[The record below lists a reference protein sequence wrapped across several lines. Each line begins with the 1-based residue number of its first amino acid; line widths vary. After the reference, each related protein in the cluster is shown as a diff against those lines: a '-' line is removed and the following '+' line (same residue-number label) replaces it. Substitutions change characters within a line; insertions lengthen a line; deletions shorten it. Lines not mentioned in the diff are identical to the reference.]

1 MLLEGKNALVTGG
14 SQGIGAAASLE
25 LAREGANICLTY
37 RKHEAEAK
45 KYAEEIEAMGRKAL
59 AVQCDISSFADAER
73 VVNAAVE
80 KFGSLEI
87 LVNNAG
93 MNWDGVSWKMSEEQW
108 DRVLEVNLKGYFNF
122 TRHVAPIF
130 KDKKYGKIINV
141 TSINGL
147 RGKFGQTNYSASK
160 AGIVGYT
167 KALAKELG
175 AFGVNVNAVAPGLI
189 ETAMLR
195 ESDARDKLIDLEMG
209 ESALKRVGQ
218 PEDLANLVAFLASDK
233 ARHITGEVIK
243 VDVIDIVLAP
253 LSWFAICR
261 FATRRLVDSGTDA
274 RIPSVRMSEPCTY
287 VPSCQEAR

>member
-1 MLLEGKNALVTGG
+1 MNLEGKNAIVTGG
-14 SQGIGAAASLE
+14 SQGIGTATSLE

-37 RKHEAEAK
+37 RKHESEAM
-45 KYAEEIEAMGRKAL
+45 AVQGEIEAMGRKAL
-59 AVQCDISSFADAER
+59 ALKCDISSFAEAEEVVKSTLDA
-73 VVNAAVE
+73 
-80 KFGSLEI
+80 FGGVDI

-122 TRHVAPIF
+122 VRHVAPHL
-130 KDKKYGKIINV
+130 KSQKSGKIINV

-160 AGIVGYT
+160 AGIIGYT

-189 ETAMLR
+189 ETAMLKA
-195 ESDARDKLIDLEMG
+195 SDARDKIIDMAMAEIV
-209 ESALKRVGQ
+209 LKRVGQ
-218 PEDLANLVAFLASDK
+218 PEDLANLIVFLASDK

-243 VDVIDIVLAP
+243 VDGGQYI
-253 LSWFAICR
+253 
-261 FATRRLVDSGTDA
+261 
-274 RIPSVRMSEPCTY
+274 
-287 VPSCQEAR
+287 

>member
-14 SQGIGAAASLE
+14 SQGIGAAIALE
-25 LAREGANICLTY
+25 LAREGADICLTY
-37 RKHEAEAK
+37 RKHEAGAM
-45 KYAEEIEAMGRKAL
+45 KYAAEIEQMGRRAL
-59 AVQCDISSFADAER
+59 ALQCDIAAFADAER
-73 VVNAAVE
+73 VVKSALEA
-80 KFGSLEI
+80 FGRLDI

-122 TRHVAPIF
+122 TRQVAPLF
-130 KDKKYGKIINV
+130 KDQKHGKIINI

-160 AGIVGYT
+160 AGIIGYT

-175 AFGVNVNAVAPGLI
+175 AFDVNVNAVAPGLI
-189 ETAMLR
+189 ETAMLK
-195 ESDARDKLIDLEMG
+195 ESDARDKIIDLAMG

-243 VDVIDIVLAP
+243 VDGGQYI
-253 LSWFAICR
+253 
-261 FATRRLVDSGTDA
+261 
-274 RIPSVRMSEPCTY
+274 
-287 VPSCQEAR
+287 

>member
-14 SQGIGAAASLE
+14 SQGIGAAVSLE

-45 KYAEEIEAMGRKAL
+45 KYAEDIRAMGRKAL
-59 AVQCDISSFADAER
+59 AVQCDISSFAEAEK
-73 VVNAAVE
+73 VVQAAITE
-80 KFGSLEI
+80 FGRLDI

-93 MNWDGVSWKMSEEQW
+93 MNWDGVSWKMTEEQW

-122 TRHVAPIF
+122 TRHVAPLF
-130 KDKKYGKIINV
+130 KDQKYGRIINV

-160 AGIVGYT
+160 AGIIGYT

-175 AFGVNVNAVAPGLI
+175 AFDVTVNAVAPGLI
-189 ETAMLR
+189 ETSMLK
-195 ESDARDKLIDLEMG
+195 ESEARDKIIGMAMG

-218 PEDLANLVAFLASDK
+218 PEDLAYLVVFLASDK

-243 VDVIDIVLAP
+243 VDGGQYI
-253 LSWFAICR
+253 
-261 FATRRLVDSGTDA
+261 
-274 RIPSVRMSEPCTY
+274 
-287 VPSCQEAR
+287 